1 MEIIKLTLLTI
12 TAYFLAVLIVK
23 NVKNISTIEAKKV
36 INNYLKDLFFTED
49 KPINNYNS
57 AIGLDTN
64 GYPMADVLDT
74 FFQPLTKIFNDIYFC
89 GGWCEKNRF
98 VYSFVIDEPIVDMS
112 DEDLYRYCLQRCDA
126 IVNRALHQYNPYAV
140 WGRNMVAITISANML
155 TLYLANNAL
164 GEQEN
169 VMLKKRMRT
178 LFKRS
183 QIRQTSPIE
192 EDWGD

>member
-1 MEIIKLTLLTI
+1 MSKLKEKIEEVVNGFYKNNEDIEKEIKK
-12 TAYFLAVLIVK
+12 IV
-23 NVKNISTIEAKKV
+23 
-36 INNYLKDLFFTED
+36 NNYLKDLFFTEN
-49 KPINNYNS
+49 KSINNYNS
-57 AIGLDTN
+57 AIGLDNN

-112 DEDLYRYCLQRCDA
+112 DEDLYRYCLKRCDA
-126 IVNRALHQYNPYAV
+126 IVNRVLHQYNPYAV
-140 WGRNMVAITISANML
+140 WGRNMVAITISGSIL

-169 VMLKKRMRT
+169 VMLKRRMRMI
-178 LFKRS
+178 FKRS
-183 QIRQTSPIE
+183 QISATPPIE
-192 EDWGD
+192 EDWGE